1 MMGVVSSLMAVSVLQ
16 ASRFVTGLPWSRDL
30 DSLTGYSREDYLQL
44 VDCLVS
50 LHKLQQDDDVV
61 IIDEGYVSTS
71 INASVN
77 TTTEK

>member
-1 MMGVVSSLMAVSVLQ
+1 MMGIMSSLMAVSVLQ
-16 ASRFVTGLPWSRDL
+16 ASRLVTGLPWSRDI
-30 DSLTGYSREDYLQL
+30 DSLTGYCREDYCHL
-44 VDCLVS
+44 VECLVS

-61 IIDEGYVSTS
+61 IIDEGYISTS